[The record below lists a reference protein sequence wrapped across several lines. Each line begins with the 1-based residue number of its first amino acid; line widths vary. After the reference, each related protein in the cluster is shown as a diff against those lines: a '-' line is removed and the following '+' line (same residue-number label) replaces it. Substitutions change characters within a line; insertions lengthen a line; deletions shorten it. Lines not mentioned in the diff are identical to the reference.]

1 MVDQLKCEIE
11 AGGVQPTI
19 TTLEEA
25 FDKLRD
31 VMP

>member
-1 MVDQLKCEIE
+1 LKREIE
-11 AGGVQPTI
+11 AGEIQPSI

-31 VMP
+31 AMP